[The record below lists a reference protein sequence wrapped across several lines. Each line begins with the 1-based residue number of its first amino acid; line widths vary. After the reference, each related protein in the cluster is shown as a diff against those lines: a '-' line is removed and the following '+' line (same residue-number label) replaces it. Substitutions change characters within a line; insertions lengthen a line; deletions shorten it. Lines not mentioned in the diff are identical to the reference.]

1 MKLIQIAK
9 DNMNSEDW
17 ETSLP
22 LFKKLQ
28 SDWKKIG
35 HIPRSQTDKVWTE
48 FQKACNTF
56 FDNFR
61 VKTNAISDNWKNN
74 LRNKQ
79 VLIDELRT
87 LGEGAFQRI
96 LEIFKEWNA
105 IGKVPKDKISI
116 NKEFMALLKEKLTLN
131 GKILS
136 DLKEDGSSEDKLI
149 DKARR
154 LKNQILDLEN
164 EVTTLENN
172 LSFFNN
178 PSRENVLLKDT
189 YIKIDEKKSLIEIL
203 KQELR
208 DML

>member
-1 MKLIQIAK
+1 M
-9 DNMNSEDW
+9 
-17 ETSLP
+17 
-22 LFKKLQ
+22 
-28 SDWKKIG
+28 
-35 HIPRSQTDKVWTE
+35 
-48 FQKACNTF
+48 
-56 FDNFR
+56 
-61 VKTNAISDNWKNN
+61 KTNAISDNWKNN

-105 IGKVPKDKISI
+105 VGKVPKDKISI

-136 DLKEDGSSEDKLI
+136 DLKEDCSSEDKLI